1 MGLIMMTIR
10 KGKRVEHTISG
21 LHGTVQAKR
30 ADRALVKW
38 DNTGYVD
45 RHKIHYLKII
55 GDVTNGQ

>member
-1 MGLIMMTIR
+1 MTIR
-10 KGKRVEHTISG
+10 KGKRVEPTISG

-30 ADRALVKW
+30 ADRALVLW

-45 RHKIHYLKII
+45 RHKIHYLKVI

>member
-21 LHGTVQAKR
+21 LHGPVQAKR

-55 GDVTNGQ
+55 GDNLNGQ

>member
-1 MGLIMMTIR
+1 MTIR

-30 ADRALVKW
+30 ADRALVQW

-45 RHKIHYLKII
+45 RHKIHYLKVI